1 MAGPPS
7 SQVETTCSQWPPRGT
22 SSLMTEK
29 SFKGLNRLPNQTHP
43 LLYNLRVHLW
53 WVCQST
59 YVSYPRAC
67 LGLGAAFY
75 GFSLGMKARLSKVPL
90 DFFYTVVTGD
100 DVLSIVDLLL
110 SSRRD
115 TFICL
120 QVGEHCRHQLL
131 HINFPMIFSLF
142 QSDL

>member
-7 SQVETTCSQWPPRGT
+7 SQVETTCSQWPPRDT
-22 SSLMTEK
+22 SSLMAEK
-29 SFKGLNRLPNQTHP
+29 FFKGLNKLPNQTHP
-43 LLYNLRVHLW
+43 LLDNQSTFGGCARVHMEVIL
-53 WVCQST
+53 
-59 YVSYPRAC
+59 RAC

-120 QVGEHCRHQLL
+120 QVGEHRGHQLL
-131 HINFPMIFSLF
+131 QINFPMIFSLF